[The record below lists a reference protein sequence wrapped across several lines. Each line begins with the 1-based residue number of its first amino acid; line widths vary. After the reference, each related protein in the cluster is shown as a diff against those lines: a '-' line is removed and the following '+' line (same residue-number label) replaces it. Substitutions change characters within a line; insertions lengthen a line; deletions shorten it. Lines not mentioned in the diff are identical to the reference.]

1 MSIID
6 MVDKYCLPINPRGN
20 DMKMPMKPMHG
31 KTEKAK
37 PMVKPLSKAE
47 AAKKDKQ
54 SDAKF
59 SKK

>member
-1 MSIID
+1 
-6 MVDKYCLPINPRGN
+6 
-20 DMKMPMKPMHG
+20 MKPMHG

-47 AAKKDKQ
+47 AAKKDKK